1 MQNQIIKQ
9 AVQKLGGV
17 TKVANKLLVS
27 SSAVYKWT
35 RNGCIPDIDLAV
47 KVAEASGY
55 PVEQLR
61 PQQKQ

>member
-9 AVQKLGGV
+9 AVRNMGGV
-17 TKVANKLLVS
+17 TKVANKLLMS

-35 RNGCIPDIDLAV
+35 RLGRIPDIDLAE

-55 PVEQLR
+55 SVEQLR
-61 PQQKQ
+61 PRQEK